1 MRACTAVR
9 HVLQA
14 GEEAAGRGVR
24 EMGATGAGATSSMGA
39 VCTPCSA
46 GTYSAAQGSWL
57 TLLGLAAGVCKRVP
71 PSPESPP
78 APYYRDSSMTL
89 LWLVLYFT
97 SNS

>member
-24 EMGATGAGATSSMGA
+24 EMGATGAGATSSTGA

-46 GTYSAAQGSWL
+46 GTYSAAEGSGH
-57 TLLGLAAGVCKRVP
+57 TGLAAGVCERVP
-71 PSPESPP
+71 PSPESTPP
-78 APYYRDSSMTL
+78 PLPVTL
-89 LWLVLYFT
+89 P
-97 SNS
+97 